1 MKPTIESFCKMLSL
15 RTNKNITFSNN
26 VDKNYD
32 VKDIKKY
39 DIFADGK
46 RTKLILKENV
56 FVDNNEETE
65 ELLNMASG
73 YINY

>member
-39 DIFADGK
+39 GFDI
-46 RTKLILKENV
+46 
-56 FVDNNEETE
+56 DNYKC
-65 ELLNMASG
+65 ELNQVS
-73 YINY
+73 